1 MAGVLPVRKIYVDSR
16 YKTSNS
22 KSNSDFKYELL
33 ESVSLPNKTVLFV
46 DDVIIPVSF
55 VNIDSQNSKL
65 YCWKYST
72 LPTND
77 YQIITLATGNYTAA
91 TLRTELENKL
101 NAAYPASSITV
112 VYDASLLIYTINI
125 PGAGITIK
133 IFTDEEIKNEGH
145 GWTGPLYDKDNLNS
159 ANEILTNVVPQNA
172 SSINTGLID
181 LRRYHNLYITSPNIS
196 SFSTLSPS
204 GLTVIKKVPVTSDY
218 GTIIYDNVVSNHDW
232 IDVSKLLMKT
242 LEFRITDVHG
252 NVIDLR
258 GLPVSFSLMF
268 MLDQD

>member
-1 MAGVLPVRKIYVDSR
+1 MSGILPVRKIYVDSR

-55 VNIDSQNSKL
+55 VNVDELNNTL
-65 YCWKYST
+65 YCWKYT
-72 LPTND
+72 PLPSND

-101 NAAYPASSITV
+101 NAAYPSSSITV

-125 PGAGITIK
+125 PAPAEIT
-133 IFTDEEIKNEGH
+133 IFTDEEMSIYPH
-145 GWTGPLYDKDNLNS
+145 PAWTGPDYDYKNLHS
-159 ANEILTNVVPQNA
+159 ANEILTNIVPQQGP
-172 SSINTGLID
+172 SITTGLID

-196 SFSTLSPS
+196 SFSTLSPT

-218 GTIIYDNVVSNHDW
+218 GTIIYDNVVSNHDF
-232 IDVSKLLMKT
+232 IDVSKLLLKT